1 MSRVRNL
8 PLPHE
13 GIDATR
19 IVLVS
24 SDLQR
29 ISSYCTFLET
39 EGFEVLVAF
48 DLHSALEICRRSVRP
63 VRAAV
68 ILTETGETA
77 LNRDGGLVRGLS
89 GAAPTIPCIL
99 LPQGSTAPE
108 CAVLIRTA
116 MRCTAAA
123 YMGSS

>member
-1 MSRVRNL
+1 MSPARNL
-8 PLPHE
+8 PLSHE
-13 GIDATR
+13 DSDATR

-24 SDLQR
+24 ADLQR

-48 DLHSALEICRRSVRP
+48 DLNSALDMCRRSLRP

-68 ILTETGETA
+68 ILTESGETA

-89 GAAPTIPCIL
+89 EAAPTIPCIL
-99 LPQGSTAPE
+99 LPPGSTAPD